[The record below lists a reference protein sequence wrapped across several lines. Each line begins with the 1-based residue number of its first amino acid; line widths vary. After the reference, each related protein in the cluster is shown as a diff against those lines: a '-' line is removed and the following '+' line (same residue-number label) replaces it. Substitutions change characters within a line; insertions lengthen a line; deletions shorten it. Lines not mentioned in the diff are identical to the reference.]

1 MKRLFIASV
10 IIGGSLL
17 TSNLAIAQERR
28 PLRAL
33 MERAVGQVEVRAAL
47 NDSQVQEALRTQV
60 RGIDTRQL
68 EQASARYAARE
79 NPIEV
84 VDLDQDIAAP
94 SRVLNASQVT
104 ALSAPQRGRR
114 VTASPD
120 NLAPAVT
127 RATLAARPEAQNR
140 RGTINVDA
148 IRRAGTSNRPA
159 NPGMDLNAPP
169 MPTLDV
175 NGFGEAVHAALRNST
190 NGYTLR
196 MRRGGQAN
204 YTLQWNWAQNPGDGN
219 RGWNPDRGMHIAS
232 ISKFLTA
239 VALVDL
245 LDRRNIDF
253 DTTIA
258 QYLPDYWTLGP
269 NVGGITFQEL
279 MNHTS
284 GFSTGGSDSSFA
296 FMRQRVAAGF
306 PASQSGDYDYEN
318 MNFGLMRILIATIGG
333 YVDEDA
339 NFGPLF
345 NNMMW
350 DLVTKMAY
358 VDYMETR
365 VFAPAGVT
373 GASLASAASTAHG
386 YTRTGAN
393 GQDWGNLSDWAG
405 GAAWHMSADDV
416 LDIASWFRRSGDS
429 ISRARATEALQEGY
443 GVDGSWNTAVGR
455 IYHKNGSWR
464 TGGDCDSRRQVQS
477 ILFFLP
483 EDMEVVV
490 FVNSPIGAN
499 CQSLRDVIR
508 TAYVNNI
515 DMP

>member
-1 MKRLFIASV
+1 MKRLVFASV

-33 MERAVGQVEVRAAL
+33 VERATEQVEIRAAL
-47 NDSQVQEALRTQV
+47 NDSQVQDALRTQV

-68 EQASARYAARE
+68 EQAATRYAARE
-79 NPIEV
+79 SRIDV
-84 VDLDQDIAAP
+84 IDLDQDIAAP
-94 SRVLNASQVT
+94 SRLLNASQIE
-104 ALSAPQRGRR
+104 ALGTPRRGRR
-114 VTASPD
+114 ITSSPE
-120 NLAPAVT
+120 NVAPAIR
-127 RATLAARPEAQNR
+127 RATVN
-140 RGTINVDA
+140 TDA
-148 IRRAGTSNRPA
+148 IRRATTTRRPA
-159 NPGMDLNAPP
+159 NSGMDLNAPP

-190 NGYTLR
+190 NGYTMR
-196 MRRGGQAN
+196 MRRGGNTN

-253 DTTIA
+253 DTPIA
-258 QYLPDYWTLGP
+258 QYLPDYWTLGA
-269 NVGGITFQEL
+269 NVGGVTFQEL

-284 GFSTGGSDSSFA
+284 GFSTGGSESSFS
-296 FMRQRVAAGF
+296 FMRQQVAAGF

-339 NFGPLF
+339 NFGAFF

-373 GASLASAASTAHG
+373 GASLASSASTAHG

-429 ISRARATEALQEGY
+429 ISRARASEALQEGY
-443 GVDGSWNTAVGR
+443 GVDGFWNTSVGR

-464 TGGDCDSRRQVQS
+464 TGGDCNSRRQVQS

-490 FVNSPIGAN
+490 FVNSPIGVT